1 MMPEFSSDRDPSD
14 PMYGYLMQDIFENDV
29 FQVGSGDDGEVYT
42 NGIIAIKL
50 FRPDSDHSEMNI
62 ATVIKTTH
70 LSEFDPD
77 IIMIGMIDG
86 IPAIVREELS
96 DLPSHYQNDIYNFMT
111 FCHKENQARRR
122 TREPFVWN
130 DPTLEAMEKDI
141 LGHYKDDARELAVQI
156 SLLDRLKQTYYEYAK
171 SGICLA
177 DMHMENLGY
186 SSSKQVK
193 LRDLSKCDIITQLP
207 DYPSSDITSDI
218 KVILEQQRGNK
229 MFKEM
234 KLNY

>member
-1 MMPEFSSDRDPSD
+1 MMPEFSSDNDPTD
-14 PMYGYLMQDIFENDV
+14 PIYGYLMQDIFKNDV
-29 FQVGSGDDGEVYT
+29 FQVGSGNDGEVYT

-70 LSEFDPD
+70 LSEFDPE
-77 IIMIGMIDG
+77 IVMIGMIDG

-96 DLPSHYQNDIYNFMT
+96 DLPSHYRDDIHGFMNF
-111 FCHKENQARRR
+111 CNHENARRR
-122 TREPFVWN
+122 MLEPFVWN

-141 LGHYKDDARELAVQI
+141 LGHYKEGVIEQSVQM
-156 SLLDRLKQTYYEYAK
+156 SLSDRLKQTYYEYAK

-177 DMHMENLGY
+177 DLHMENWGR
-186 SSSKQVK
+186 SSSNQLK
-193 LRDLSKCDIITQLP
+193 LRDLSKCNIITQLP

-218 KVILEQQRGNK
+218 KTILEQQRGNEI
-229 MFKEM
+229 FKEM